1 MQVLSLLVDHQGFIR
16 DVWGKGLR
24 RQEAKWL
31 CANFPLMKTE
41 KDFWADGV
49 RPLWLNSHSFAL
61 YTRNQR

>member
-49 RPLWLNSHSFAL
+49 
-61 YTRNQR
+61 